1 MHVGYYMYM
10 HVGGLTLKQVKKGG
24 CLENVLYA
32 LSEGIDVTC
41 LTCKIKNKKT
51 SLLDH
56 ND

>member
-24 CLENVLYA
+24 RLENVLYA

-41 LTCKIKNKKT
+41 LTYKIKNKKT